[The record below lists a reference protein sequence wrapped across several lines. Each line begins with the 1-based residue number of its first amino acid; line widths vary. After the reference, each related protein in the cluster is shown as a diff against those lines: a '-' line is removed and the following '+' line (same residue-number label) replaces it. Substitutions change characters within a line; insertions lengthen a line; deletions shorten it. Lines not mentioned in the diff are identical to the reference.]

1 MAKRTLEEVI
11 QGIEGRIADIEA
23 FIVKSSE
30 DHAEDLKVAQN
41 ALQLLKSQLDDVQG
55 QLDTVNERLKR
66 LEARN
71 R

>member
-1 MAKRTLEEVI
+1 MAKQTVEEVI
-11 QGIEGRIADIEA
+11 QEIEGRIADIEA
-23 FIVKSSE
+23 FILKSSE
-30 DHAEDLKVAQN
+30 NRAEDLQATQN
-41 ALQLLKSQLDDVQG
+41 ALQLFKSQFDDVQG

>member
-1 MAKRTLEEVI
+1 MAKRTVEEVI
-11 QGIEGRIADIEA
+11 QEIEGRIADIEA
-23 FIVKSSE
+23 FILKSSE
-30 DHAEDLKVAQN
+30 DRAEDLKVAQN